1 MYEPFVISYVD
12 PFSDRTRRRSV
23 AWFNLRSLYLS
34 NRTNLAIENQDEVL
48 LTSIERNPADGGK
61 WRWDTPLF
69 DGEVTALMKRIK
81 ISGEFEAVWLQL
93 KDGQLTVLDGHHR
106 IVAWERLGFS
116 AVPAVVVKVTPF
128 ATKFKS
134 KQS

>member
-34 NRTNLAIENQDEVL
+34 NQTNLAIENQDTP
-48 LTSIERNPADGGK
+48 LTSIERNPTDGGK

-69 DGEVTALMKRIK
+69 EQEVGDLLKRIK
-81 ISGEFEAVWLQL
+81 LSKEFEAVWLQL
-93 KDGQLTVLDGHHR
+93 RDGQLTILDGHHR
-106 IVAWERLGFS
+106 IIAWERLGFDTI
-116 AVPAVVVKVTPF
+116 PAVIVKVTPF
-128 ATKFKS
+128 TTKFKA
-134 KQS
+134 K